1 MIRARAMGERCDLSA
16 ASDKLIR
23 HPNLLTPPET
33 DFDAPTVSLDET
45 SS

>member
-1 MIRARAMGERCDLSA
+1 MIRARAMGERCDLA
-16 ASDKLIR
+16 AALENIIR